1 MLEFVVVFVVVSM
14 ILLLGPRLRHLC
26 LLPVCETTTGS
37 SPHRPCLGYVSRPWL
52 FLGVANVGGAAMFV
66 CMCLRACVRVCA
78 RVRVCVCVRA
88 CAYVHMCICVCACA
102 SSGCAFPRLPPCTH
116 QVDFTVRRGGFV
128 AVVGEVGSGK
138 TSLLMALMSE
148 LHATVGSVYVRHT
161 SVALYN
167 TLLLV
172 VLLG

>member
-1 MLEFVVVFVVVSM
+1 MWEGLQY
-14 ILLLGPRLRHLC
+14 LC
-26 LLPVCETTTGS
+26 A
-37 SPHRPCLGYVSRPWL
+37 
-52 FLGVANVGGAAMFV
+52 F
-66 CMCLRACVRVCA
+66 ACAYACA
-78 RVRVCVCVRA
+78 RACVCVR
-88 CAYVHMCICVCACA
+88 VHVCMCTCVCVLA
-102 SSGCAFPRLPPCTH
+102 SLRCAFPRLLPCTH

-167 TLLLV
+167 
-172 VLLG
+172 

>member
-1 MLEFVVVFVVVSM
+1 V
-14 ILLLGPRLRHLC
+14 H
-26 LLPVCETTTGS
+26 
-37 SPHRPCLGYVSRPWL
+37 
-52 FLGVANVGGAAMFV
+52 
-66 CMCLRACVRVCA
+66 
-78 RVRVCVCVRA
+78 
-88 CAYVHMCICVCACA
+88 VHMCICVCACA
-102 SSGCAFPRLPPCTH
+102 SSGCAFPLLLPCTH

-167 TLLLV
+167 CSLLCCWV
-172 VLLG
+172 ESAVL